1 MLQHTLEMRHVTK
14 RFPGVL
20 ALDDVSLELKSG
32 EILAI
37 CGENGA
43 GKSTL
48 MKVLSGSY
56 TSHEYEGEVWFD
68 GQKVEHMNVAK
79 AREIG
84 IEMVYQETNVFLDG
98 SVMENL
104 FVGNLPGKGAIVDF
118 KELKERTAEILKEI
132 GLGDISPTSVCRPL
146 SSGQLQLLS
155 IARSRVKEPNVM
167 VFDEPTTALT
177 DTEVEHLFALI
188 RKLQQEGVA
197 IIYISHKLEEIFEL
211 ADRVMVIRDGKKV
224 SEYKVSETDRNTLIE
239 DMIGRSMTDM
249 YPHDPSPM
257 TDEVVLSVKHLT
269 VPNPTAT
276 DMNIVEDISFE
287 LHKGEI
293 LGLGGLIGAGRS
305 ESLGAIYGQ
314 YTQGVTKEV
323 YINGEKVDIKTPDD
337 AIKAGIGFV
346 TEERKRNGFVWLLP
360 IYQNISLISLRT
372 MLPGKYMIDFDA
384 EKKQAKTMFDR
395 LKIKAPTMNTL
406 AGTLSGGN
414 QQKVVLGKWLVNN
427 PKILF
432 VDEPTKGI
440 DVGTKAEFYKILR
453 ELTQQGISIVMVSS
467 DMPELVNM
475 SDRILVLSSG
485 KIQGELTGEH
495 RTQREVMELAIR

>member
-1 MLQHTLEMRHVTK
+1 MQEHTLEMKNVTK
-14 RFPGVL
+14 RFPAVT
-20 ALDDVSLELKSG
+20 ALDDVSLHVKSG

-48 MKVLSGSY
+48 MKVLSGMY
-56 TSHEYEGEVWFD
+56 TSKEYEGDIYFD
-68 GQKVEHMNVAK
+68 GQKLENMNVAK

-84 IEMVYQETNVFLDG
+84 IEMVYQEINVFLDG
-98 SVMENL
+98 TVMENL
-104 FVGNLPGKGAIVDF
+104 FVGNLPGKGALVNY
-118 KELKERTAEILKEI
+118 KELYARTEELMKEVGVDVK
-132 GLGDISPTSVCRPL
+132 PTSVCRPL

-155 IARSRVKEPNVM
+155 IARARVKQPNVI
-167 VFDEPTTALT
+167 VFDEPTSSLT
-177 DTEVEHLFALI
+177 TSEVETLFKLI
-188 RKLQQEGVA
+188 NKMKQEGVA
-197 IIYISHKLEEIFEL
+197 IIYISHKLEEVFEL
-211 ADRVMVIRDGKKV
+211 ADRVMVIRDGHCI
-224 SEYKVSETDRNTLIE
+224 SDRDVKDTNNSMLIE
-239 DMIGRSMTDM
+239 DMIGRKMTDM
-249 YPHDPSPM
+249 YPHDPSPA

-276 DMNIVEDISFE
+276 DINIVEDISFD
-287 LHKGEI
+287 LHRGEI

-314 YTQGVTKEV
+314 YTEGVTKEV
-323 YINGEKVDIKTPDD
+323 YLEGKQVDIQKPDD
-337 AIKAGIGFV
+337 AIKLGIGFV

-360 IYQNISLISLRT
+360 IFQNITLISLRRL
-372 MLPGKYMIDFDA
+372 LPHKFLIDFNA
-384 EKKQAKTMFDR
+384 EKEQAKTMFDR
-395 LKIKAPTMNTL
+395 LRIKAPSMNTL

-414 QQKVVLGKWLVNN
+414 QQKVVIGKWLVNN
-427 PKILF
+427 PKVLF

-453 ELTQQGISIVMVSS
+453 ELTQQGISIIMVSS

-495 RTQREVMELAIR
+495 RTQREVMELAIK

>member
-1 MLQHTLEMRHVTK
+1 MEHTLEMRHVTK

-20 ALDDVSLELKSG
+20 ALNDVSLHLKSG

-48 MKVLSGSY
+48 MKVLSGMY
-56 TSHEYEGEVWFD
+56 TSSQYDGEIWFD
-68 GQKVEHMNVAK
+68 GKKVEHMDVK
-79 AREIG
+79 TAREIG

-98 SVMENL
+98 TVMENL
-104 FVGNLPGKGAIVDF
+104 FVGNLPGKGKFVDY
-118 KELKERTAEILKEI
+118 KELKEKSQALLDEVGIKVKP
-132 GLGDISPTSVCRPL
+132 DSVCRPL

-155 IARSRVKEPNVM
+155 IARARVKKPNII
-167 VFDEPTTALT
+167 VFDEPTSALT
-177 DTEVEHLFALI
+177 ESEVELLFGLI
-188 RKLQQEGVA
+188 RKMQKEGVG
-197 IIYISHKLEEIFEL
+197 IIYISHKLDEVFAL
-211 ADRVMVIRDGKKV
+211 ADRVMVIRDGECISDRDIK
-224 SEYKVSETDRNTLIE
+224 ETDNDKLIGE
-239 DMIGRSMTDM
+239 MIGRTMTDM
-249 YPHDPSPM
+249 YPHDPSPA

-276 DMNIVEDISFE
+276 DLNIVEDISFD
-287 LHKGEI
+287 LHRGEI

-305 ESLGAIYGQ
+305 ESLGAIFGQ
-314 YTQGVTKEV
+314 YKEGVTKEI
-323 YINGEKVDIKTPDD
+323 YLEGKKVEIKEPDD
-337 AIKAGIGFV
+337 AIKLGIAFV

-360 IYQNISLISLRT
+360 IYQNISLISLRRL
-372 MLPGKYMIDFDA
+372 LPHKFLIDFKA
-384 EKKQAKTMFDR
+384 EWEQAKTMFDR
-395 LKIKAPTMNTL
+395 LRVKAPSMNTL

-414 QQKVVLGKWLVNN
+414 QQKVVLGKWLVTN

-432 VDEPTKGI
+432 IDEPTKGI
-440 DVGTKAEFYKILR
+440 DVGTKAEFYEILR
-453 ELTQQGISIVMVSS
+453 ELTKQGISIIMVSS

-495 RTQREVMELAIR
+495 RTQKEVMELAIR

>member
-1 MLQHTLEMRHVTK
+1 MEHTLEMRNVTK

-20 ALDDVSLELKSG
+20 ALSDVSLNLKSG

-48 MKVLSGSY
+48 MKVLSGKY
-56 TSHEYEGEVWFD
+56 TSSEYDGEIWFD
-68 GQKVEHMNVAK
+68 GQKIEHMNVAK

-98 SVMENL
+98 SIMENL
-104 FVGNLPGKGAIVDF
+104 FVGELPGKGAFVDY
-118 KELKERTAEILKEI
+118 KELKERSKELLDEV
-132 GLGDISPTSVCRPL
+132 GMGHLNPTSVCRPL

-155 IARSRVKEPNVM
+155 IARARVKKPNII
-167 VFDEPTTALT
+167 VFDEPTSALT
-177 DTEVEHLFALI
+177 NSEVKLLFGLI
-188 RKLQQEGVA
+188 RKMQEEGVG
-197 IIYISHKLEEIFEL
+197 IIYISHKLEEVFEL
-211 ADRVMVIRDGKKV
+211 ADRVMVIRDGHKI
-224 SEYKVSETDRNTLIE
+224 SEKLISETNNDALIE
-239 DMIGRSMTDM
+239 DMIGRTMTDM
-249 YPHDPSPM
+249 YPHDPSPA

-269 VPNPTAT
+269 VPNPSAS
-276 DMNIVEDISFE
+276 DMNIVEDISFD
-287 LHKGEI
+287 LHRGEI

-305 ESLGAIYGQ
+305 ESLGAIFGQ
-314 YTQGVTKEV
+314 YTEGVTKEV
-323 YINGEKVDIKTPDD
+323 YLEGKKVDIKEPND
-337 AIKAGIGFV
+337 AIKLGIAFA
-346 TEERKRNGFVWLLP
+346 TEERKRNGFVWMLP
-360 IYQNISLISLRT
+360 IFQNITLISLRT
-372 MLPGKYMIDFDA
+372 LLPHKFLIDFKA
-384 EKKQAKTMFDR
+384 EQEQSKTMFDR
-395 LKIKAPTMNTL
+395 LRIKAPSMKTL

-414 QQKVVLGKWLVNN
+414 QQKVVLGKWLVAN

-432 VDEPTKGI
+432 IDEPTKGI
-440 DVGTKAEFYKILR
+440 DVGTKSEFYKILR
-453 ELTQQGISIVMVSS
+453 ELTQQGISIIMVSS

>member
-1 MLQHTLEMRHVTK
+1 MEHTLEMRHVTK

-20 ALDDVSLELKSG
+20 ALNDVSLHLKSG

-48 MKVLSGSY
+48 MKVLSGMY
-56 TSHEYEGEVWFD
+56 TSSQYDGEIWFD
-68 GQKVEHMNVAK
+68 GKKVEHMDVK
-79 AREIG
+79 TAREIG

-104 FVGNLPGKGAIVDF
+104 FVGNLPGKGKFVDY
-118 KELKERTAEILKEI
+118 KELKERSQELLDEVGIKV
-132 GLGDISPTSVCRPL
+132 SPESVCRPL

-155 IARSRVKEPNVM
+155 IARARVKKPNII
-167 VFDEPTTALT
+167 VFDEPTSALT
-177 DTEVEHLFALI
+177 DSEVELLFNLI
-188 RKLQQEGVA
+188 RKMQKEGVG
-197 IIYISHKLEEIFEL
+197 IIYISHKLDEVFAL
-211 ADRVMVIRDGKKV
+211 ADRVMVIRDGQCI
-224 SEYKVSETDRNTLIE
+224 SDRDIKDTNNDKLIGE
-239 DMIGRSMTDM
+239 MIGRTMTDM
-249 YPHDPSPM
+249 YPHDASPA

-276 DMNIVEDISFE
+276 DLNIVEDISFD
-287 LHKGEI
+287 LHRGEI

-305 ESLGAIYGQ
+305 ESLGAIFGQ
-314 YTQGVTKEV
+314 YKEGVTKEI
-323 YINGEKVDIKTPDD
+323 YIEGKKVDIKEPDD
-337 AIKAGIGFV
+337 AIKLGIAFV

-360 IYQNISLISLRT
+360 IYQNISLISLRRL
-372 MLPGKYMIDFDA
+372 LPHKFLIDFKA
-384 EKKQAKTMFDR
+384 EWEQAKTMFDR
-395 LKIKAPTMNTL
+395 LRIKAPSMNTL

-414 QQKVVLGKWLVNN
+414 QQKVVLGKWLVTN

-432 VDEPTKGI
+432 IDEPTKGI
-440 DVGTKAEFYKILR
+440 DVGTKAEFYQILR
-453 ELTQQGISIVMVSS
+453 ELTKQGISIIMVSS

-495 RTQREVMELAIR
+495 RTQKEVMELAIR

>member
-1 MLQHTLEMRHVTK
+1 MKEHTLEMRNVTK
-14 RFPGVL
+14 RFPGVI
-20 ALDDVSLELKSG
+20 ALDDVSLHVKSG

-48 MKVLSGSY
+48 MKVLSGMY
-56 TSHEYEGEVWFD
+56 TSKEYDGEIWFD
-68 GQKVEHMNVAK
+68 GEKLENMNVAK

-84 IEMVYQETNVFLDG
+84 IEMVYQEINVFLDG

-104 FVGNLPGKGAIVDF
+104 FVGNLPGKGALVNF
-118 KELKERTAEILKEI
+118 KELKQRTKELMDEV
-132 GLGDISPTSVCRPL
+132 GVNVSPTSVCRPM

-155 IARSRVKEPNVM
+155 IARARVKEPNII
-167 VFDEPTTALT
+167 VFDEPTTSLT
-177 DTEVEHLFALI
+177 DSEVKNLFKLI
-188 RKLQQEGVA
+188 NKMKAEGVA

-211 ADRVMVIRDGKKV
+211 ADRVMVIRDGHCISDRPIK
-224 SEYKVSETDRNTLIE
+224 ETNNNMLIQE
-239 DMIGRSMTDM
+239 MIGREMTDM
-249 YPHDPSPM
+249 YPHDPSPA
-257 TDEVVLSVKHLT
+257 TDEVVLKVEHLT

-276 DMNIVEDISFE
+276 DINIVEDISFE
-287 LHKGEI
+287 LHRGEI

-323 YINGEKVDIKTPDD
+323 YLEGKKVDIKEPDD
-337 AIKAGIGFV
+337 AIKLGIGFV

-360 IYQNISLISLRT
+360 IVQNITLISLRR
-372 MLPGKYMIDFDA
+372 MLPHKWLIDFKA
-384 EKKQAKTMFDR
+384 EDKQAQVMFDR
-395 LKIKAPTMNTL
+395 LRIKAPSMRTL

-427 PKILF
+427 PKVLF

-453 ELTQQGISIVMVSS
+453 ELTQQGISIIMVSS

-495 RTQREVMELAIR
+495 RTQREVMELAIK

>member
-1 MLQHTLEMRHVTK
+1 MEHTLEMRHVTK

-20 ALDDVSLELKSG
+20 ALDDVSLHLKSG

-48 MKVLSGSY
+48 MKVLSGMY
-56 TSHEYEGEVWFD
+56 TSSQYDGDIIFD
-68 GQKVEHMNVAK
+68 GKKVEHMDVK
-79 AREIG
+79 TARAIG

-104 FVGNLPGKGAIVDF
+104 FVGNLPGEGSFVDY
-118 KELKERTAEILKEI
+118 KTLKERSRALLDEV
-132 GLGDISPTSVCRPL
+132 GLNHISPTQVCRPL

-155 IARSRVKEPNVM
+155 IARARVKNPNII
-167 VFDEPTTALT
+167 VFDEPTSALT
-177 DTEVEHLFALI
+177 NSEVDLLFGLI
-188 RKLQQEGVA
+188 RKMQSEGIG
-197 IIYISHKLEEIFEL
+197 IIYISHKLDEVFEL
-211 ADRVMVIRDGKKV
+211 ADRVMVIRDGKCISDK
-224 SEYKVSETDRNTLIE
+224 KITETNNDTLIE
-239 DMIGRSMTDM
+239 EMIGRTMTDM
-249 YPHDPSPM
+249 YPHDPSPA

-269 VPNPTAT
+269 VPNPSAT
-276 DMNIVEDISFE
+276 DLNIVEDIEFE
-287 LHKGEI
+287 LHRGEI

-305 ESLGAIYGQ
+305 ESLGAIFGQ
-314 YTQGVTKEV
+314 YTEGVTKEV
-323 YINGEKVDIKTPDD
+323 YLEGKKVEINKPDD
-337 AIKAGIGFV
+337 AIKLGIAFA

-372 MLPGKYMIDFDA
+372 ILPHKFLIDFKA
-384 EKKQAKTMFDR
+384 EQDQAKTMFDR
-395 LKIKAPTMNTL
+395 LRIKAPSMNTL

-414 QQKVVLGKWLVNN
+414 QQKVVLGKWLVTD

-432 VDEPTKGI
+432 IDEPTKGI

-453 ELTQQGISIVMVSS
+453 ELTKQGISIIMVSS

-485 KIQGELTGEH
+485 KIQGELKGED
-495 RTQREVMELAIR
+495 RTQKKVMELAIR

>member
-1 MLQHTLEMRHVTK
+1 MEHTLEMRHVTK

-20 ALDDVSLELKSG
+20 ALNDVSLHLKSG

-48 MKVLSGSY
+48 MKVLSGMY
-56 TSHEYEGEVWFD
+56 TSSQYDGEIWFD
-68 GQKVEHMNVAK
+68 GQKVEHMDVK
-79 AREIG
+79 TARNIG

-104 FVGNLPGKGAIVDF
+104 FVGNLPGKGKFVDY
-118 KELKERTAEILKEI
+118 KELKERSQELLDEVGIKV
-132 GLGDISPTSVCRPL
+132 SPESVCRPL

-155 IARSRVKEPNVM
+155 IARARVKKPNII
-167 VFDEPTTALT
+167 VFDEPTSALT
-177 DTEVEHLFALI
+177 DSEVELLFNLT
-188 RKLQQEGVA
+188 RKMQKEGVG
-197 IIYISHKLEEIFEL
+197 IIYISHKLDEVFEL
-211 ADRVMVIRDGKKV
+211 ADRVMVIRDGQCI
-224 SEYKVSETDRNTLIE
+224 SDRDIKDTNNDKLIGE
-239 DMIGRSMTDM
+239 MIGRTMTDM
-249 YPHDPSPM
+249 YPHEASPA

-276 DMNIVEDISFE
+276 DLNIVEDISFE
-287 LHKGEI
+287 LHRGEI

-305 ESLGAIYGQ
+305 ESLGAIFGQ
-314 YTQGVTKEV
+314 YREGVTKEV
-323 YINGEKVDIKTPDD
+323 YLEGKKVDIKEPDD
-337 AIKAGIGFV
+337 AIKLGIAFV

-360 IYQNISLISLRT
+360 IYQNISLISLRRL
-372 MLPGKYMIDFDA
+372 LPHKFLIDFKA
-384 EKKQAKTMFDR
+384 EWEQAKTMFDR
-395 LKIKAPTMNTL
+395 LRIKAPSMNTL

-414 QQKVVLGKWLVNN
+414 QQKVVLGKWLVTN

-432 VDEPTKGI
+432 IDEPTKGI
-440 DVGTKAEFYKILR
+440 DVGTKAEFYQILR
-453 ELTQQGISIVMVSS
+453 ELTKQGISIIMVSS

-495 RTQREVMELAIR
+495 RTQKEVMELAIR

>member
-1 MLQHTLEMRHVTK
+1 MEHTLEMRHVTK

-20 ALDDVSLELKSG
+20 ALDDVSLHLKSG

-48 MKVLSGSY
+48 MKVLSGMY
-56 TSHEYEGEVWFD
+56 TSSQYDGDIIFD
-68 GQKVEHMNVAK
+68 GQKVEHMDVK
-79 AREIG
+79 TARAIG

-104 FVGNLPGKGAIVDF
+104 FVGNLPGEGSFVDY
-118 KELKERTAEILKEI
+118 KTLKERSRALLDEV
-132 GLGDISPTSVCRPL
+132 GLNHISPTQVCRPL

-155 IARSRVKEPNVM
+155 IARARVKNPNII
-167 VFDEPTTALT
+167 VFDEPTSALT
-177 DTEVEHLFALI
+177 NSEVDLLFGLI
-188 RKLQQEGVA
+188 RKMQSEGIG
-197 IIYISHKLEEIFEL
+197 IIYISHKLDEVFEL
-211 ADRVMVIRDGKKV
+211 ADRVMVIRDGKCISDK
-224 SEYKVSETDRNTLIE
+224 KITETNNDTLIE
-239 DMIGRSMTDM
+239 EMIGRTMTDM
-249 YPHDPSPM
+249 YPHDPSPA

-269 VPNPTAT
+269 VPNPSAT
-276 DMNIVEDISFE
+276 DLNIVEDIEFE
-287 LHKGEI
+287 LHRGEI

-305 ESLGAIYGQ
+305 ESLGAIFGQ
-314 YTQGVTKEV
+314 YTEGVTKEV
-323 YINGEKVDIKTPDD
+323 YLEGKKVEINKPDD
-337 AIKAGIGFV
+337 AIKLGIAFA

-372 MLPGKYMIDFDA
+372 ILPHKFLIDFKA
-384 EKKQAKTMFDR
+384 EQDQAKTMFDR
-395 LKIKAPTMNTL
+395 LRIKAPSMNTL

-414 QQKVVLGKWLVNN
+414 QQKVVLGKWLVTD

-432 VDEPTKGI
+432 IDEPTKGI

-453 ELTQQGISIVMVSS
+453 ELTKQGISIIMVSS

-485 KIQGELTGEH
+485 KIQGELKGED
-495 RTQREVMELAIR
+495 RTQKKVMELAIR

>member
-1 MLQHTLEMRHVTK
+1 MLQHTLEMRNVTK
-14 RFPGVL
+14 KFPGVV
-20 ALDDVSLELKSG
+20 ALSDVSLHIKSG

-48 MKVLSGSY
+48 MKVLSGMY
-56 TSHEYEGEVWFD
+56 TSKEYDGEIWFD
-68 GQKVEHMNVAK
+68 GKKVEHMEVSK
-79 AREIG
+79 ARELG
-84 IEMVYQETNVFLDG
+84 IEMVYQEINVFLDG
-98 SVMENL
+98 TIMENL
-104 FVGNLPGKGAIVDF
+104 FVNNLPGKGALVNF
-118 KELKERTAEILKEI
+118 KELKEKSKELLDEV
-132 GLGDISPTSVCRPL
+132 GVHVPPTSVCRPL

-155 IARSRVKEPNVM
+155 IARARVRKPNVI
-167 VFDEPTTALT
+167 VFDEPTTSLT
-177 DTEVEHLFALI
+177 NTEVKNLFSLI
-188 RKLQQEGVA
+188 RKMQEEGVA

-211 ADRVMVIRDGKKV
+211 ADRVMVIRDGHCI
-224 SEYKVSETDRNTLIE
+224 SDCPINETNQSKLIGE
-239 DMIGRSMTDM
+239 MIGRTMEDM
-249 YPHDPSPM
+249 YPHDASPA
-257 TDEVVLSVKHLT
+257 TDEVIFKVEHLT

-276 DMNIVEDISFE
+276 DLNIVEDISFE

-305 ESLGAIYGQ
+305 EALGAIYGQ
-314 YTQGVTKEV
+314 YTEGVTKEV
-323 YINGEKVDIKTPDD
+323 YLEGKKVDIKEPLD
-337 AIKAGIGFV
+337 AIKLGIGFV

-360 IYQNISLISLRT
+360 IVQNISLISLRD
-372 MLPGKYMIDFDA
+372 LPHKFLIDFKA
-384 EKKQAKTMFDR
+384 ENSQAQTMFDR
-395 LKIKAPTMNTL
+395 LRIKAPSMKTL

-440 DVGTKAEFYKILR
+440 DVGTKSEFYKILR
-453 ELTQQGISIVMVSS
+453 ELTQQGISIIMVSS

-495 RTQREVMELAIR
+495 RTQREVMELAIK

>member
-1 MLQHTLEMRHVTK
+1 MEHTLEMRHVTK

-20 ALDDVSLELKSG
+20 ALNDVSLHLKSG

-48 MKVLSGSY
+48 MKVLSGMY
-56 TSHEYEGEVWFD
+56 TSSQYDGEIWFD
-68 GQKVEHMNVAK
+68 GKKVEHMDVK
-79 AREIG
+79 TAREIG

-104 FVGNLPGKGAIVDF
+104 FVGNLPGKGKFVDY
-118 KELKERTAEILKEI
+118 KELKERSQELLDEVGIKV
-132 GLGDISPTSVCRPL
+132 SPESVCRPL

-155 IARSRVKEPNVM
+155 IARARVKKPNII
-167 VFDEPTTALT
+167 VFDEPTSALT
-177 DTEVEHLFALI
+177 DSEVELLFNLI
-188 RKLQQEGVA
+188 RKMQKEGVG
-197 IIYISHKLEEIFEL
+197 IIYISHKLDEVFAL
-211 ADRVMVIRDGKKV
+211 ADRVMVIRDGQCISDRDIK
-224 SEYKVSETDRNTLIE
+224 ETNNDKLIGE
-239 DMIGRSMTDM
+239 MIGRTMTDM
-249 YPHDPSPM
+249 YPHDASPA

-276 DMNIVEDISFE
+276 DLNIVEDISFD
-287 LHKGEI
+287 LHRGEI

-305 ESLGAIYGQ
+305 ESLGAIFGQ
-314 YTQGVTKEV
+314 YKEGVTKEI
-323 YINGEKVDIKTPDD
+323 YIEGKKVDIKEPDD
-337 AIKAGIGFV
+337 AIKLGIAFV

-360 IYQNISLISLRT
+360 IYQNISLISLRRL
-372 MLPGKYMIDFDA
+372 LPHKFLIDFKA
-384 EKKQAKTMFDR
+384 EWEQAKTMFDR
-395 LKIKAPTMNTL
+395 LRIKAPSMNTL

-414 QQKVVLGKWLVNN
+414 QQKVVLGKWLVTN

-432 VDEPTKGI
+432 IDEPTKGI
-440 DVGTKAEFYKILR
+440 DVGTKAEFYQILR
-453 ELTQQGISIVMVSS
+453 ELTKQGISIIMVSS

-495 RTQREVMELAIR
+495 RTQKEVMELAIR

>member
-1 MLQHTLEMRHVTK
+1 MEHTLEMRHVTK

-20 ALDDVSLELKSG
+20 ALNDVSLHLKSG

-48 MKVLSGSY
+48 MKVLSGMY
-56 TSHEYEGEVWFD
+56 TSDTYEGEIWFD
-68 GQKVEHMNVAK
+68 GKKVEHMDVK
-79 AREIG
+79 TAREIG

-104 FVGNLPGKGAIVDF
+104 FVGNLPGKGKFVDY
-118 KELKERTAEILKEI
+118 KELKERSQELLDEVGIKV
-132 GLGDISPTSVCRPL
+132 SPESVCRPL

-155 IARSRVKEPNVM
+155 IARARVKKPNII
-167 VFDEPTTALT
+167 VFDEPTSALT
-177 DTEVEHLFALI
+177 DSEVELLFGLI
-188 RKLQQEGVA
+188 RKMQSEGVG
-197 IIYISHKLEEIFEL
+197 IIYISHKLDEVFEL
-211 ADRVMVIRDGKKV
+211 ANRVMVIRDGQCISDRDIK
-224 SEYKVSETDRNTLIE
+224 ETNNNKLIE
-239 DMIGRSMTDM
+239 EMIGRTMTDM
-249 YPHDPSPM
+249 YPHDPSPA

-269 VPNPTAT
+269 VPNPSAT
-276 DMNIVEDISFE
+276 DLNIVEDISFD
-287 LHKGEI
+287 LHRGEI

-305 ESLGAIYGQ
+305 ESLGAIFGQ
-314 YTQGVTKEV
+314 YTEGVTKEV
-323 YINGEKVDIKTPDD
+323 YLEGKEVHINEPDD
-337 AIKAGIGFV
+337 AIKLGISFV

-360 IYQNISLISLRT
+360 IYQNISLISLRRL
-372 MLPGKYMIDFDA
+372 LPHKFLIDFKA
-384 EKKQAKTMFDR
+384 EWEQAKTMFDR
-395 LKIKAPTMNTL
+395 LKVKAPSMNTL

-414 QQKVVLGKWLVNN
+414 QQKVVLGKWLVTN

-432 VDEPTKGI
+432 IDEPTKGI
-440 DVGTKAEFYKILR
+440 DVGTKAEFYQILR
-453 ELTQQGISIVMVSS
+453 ELTQQGISIIMVSS

>member
-1 MLQHTLEMRHVTK
+1 MEHTLEMRHVTK

-20 ALDDVSLELKSG
+20 ALNDVSLHLKSG

-48 MKVLSGSY
+48 MKVLSGMY
-56 TSHEYEGEVWFD
+56 TSSQYDGEIWFD
-68 GQKVEHMNVAK
+68 GQKVEHMDVK
-79 AREIG
+79 TARNIG

-104 FVGNLPGKGAIVDF
+104 FVGNLPGKGKFVDY
-118 KELKERTAEILKEI
+118 KELKERSQELLDEVGIKV
-132 GLGDISPTSVCRPL
+132 SPESVCRPL

-155 IARSRVKEPNVM
+155 IARARVKKPNII
-167 VFDEPTTALT
+167 VFDEPTSALT
-177 DTEVEHLFALI
+177 DSEVELLFNLI
-188 RKLQQEGVA
+188 RKMQKEGVG
-197 IIYISHKLEEIFEL
+197 IIYISHKLDEVFEL
-211 ADRVMVIRDGKKV
+211 ADRVMVIRDGQCI
-224 SEYKVSETDRNTLIE
+224 SDRDIKDTNNDKLIGE
-239 DMIGRSMTDM
+239 MIGRTMTDM
-249 YPHDPSPM
+249 YPHEASPA

-276 DMNIVEDISFE
+276 DLNIVEDISFE
-287 LHKGEI
+287 LHRGEI

-305 ESLGAIYGQ
+305 ESLGAIFGQ
-314 YTQGVTKEV
+314 YREGVTKEV
-323 YINGEKVDIKTPDD
+323 YLEGKKVDIKEPDD
-337 AIKAGIGFV
+337 AIKLGIAFV

-360 IYQNISLISLRT
+360 IYQNISLISLRRL
-372 MLPGKYMIDFDA
+372 LPHKFLIDFKA
-384 EKKQAKTMFDR
+384 EWEQAKTMFDR
-395 LKIKAPTMNTL
+395 LRIKAPSMNTL

-414 QQKVVLGKWLVNN
+414 QQKVVLGKWLVTN

-432 VDEPTKGI
+432 IDEPTKGI
-440 DVGTKAEFYKILR
+440 DVGTKAEFYQILR
-453 ELTQQGISIVMVSS
+453 ELTKQGISIIMVSS

-495 RTQREVMELAIR
+495 RTQKEVMELAIR

>member
-1 MLQHTLEMRHVTK
+1 MNPEILKMTK
-14 RFPGVL
+14 VNKSFPGVK
-20 ALDDVSLELKSG
+20 ALTDLDFSLRKG
-32 EILAI
+32 EVHALV
-37 CGENGA
+37 GENGA

-56 TSHEYEGEVWFD
+56 TSHEYEGEIRFD
-68 GQKVEHMNVAK
+68 GQKVAHMNVAK

-104 FVGNLPGKGAIVDF
+104 FVGNLPGKGSLVDF
-118 KELKERTAEILKEI
+118 KELKERTAEILEEI

-224 SEYKVSETDRNTLIE
+224 SEYKISETDRNTLIE

-276 DMNIVEDISFE
+276 DMNIVEDISFD

-305 ESLGAIYGQ
+305 ESLGDLWTVYARRY
-314 YTQGVTKEV
+314 QGS
-323 YINGEKVDIKTPDD
+323 
-337 AIKAGIGFV
+337 
-346 TEERKRNGFVWLLP
+346 
-360 IYQNISLISLRT
+360 IYQ
-372 MLPGKYMIDFDA
+372 
-384 EKKQAKTMFDR
+384 
-395 LKIKAPTMNTL
+395 
-406 AGTLSGGN
+406 
-414 QQKVVLGKWLVNN
+414 W
-427 PKILF
+427 
-432 VDEPTKGI
+432 
-440 DVGTKAEFYKILR
+440 R
-453 ELTQQGISIVMVSS
+453 EGRYQ
-467 DMPELVNM
+467 D
-475 SDRILVLSSG
+475 
-485 KIQGELTGEH
+485 TG
-495 RTQREVMELAIR
+495 

>member
-1 MLQHTLEMRHVTK
+1 MLQHTLEMRNVTK
-14 RFPGVL
+14 KFPGVV
-20 ALDDVSLELKSG
+20 ALNDVSLNLKSG

-56 TSHEYEGEVWFD
+56 TSAQYEGEIWFD
-68 GQKVEHMNVAK
+68 GKKIEHMDVAK

-84 IEMVYQETNVFLDG
+84 IEMVYQEINVFLDG

-104 FVGNLPGKGAIVDF
+104 FVNNLPGKGSIVDF
-118 KELKERTAEILKEI
+118 KELKKQSEILLEEV
-132 GLGDISPTSVCRPL
+132 GVHVSPTSVCRPL

-155 IARSRVKEPNVM
+155 IARARVRKPNVI
-167 VFDEPTTALT
+167 VFDEPTTSLT
-177 DTEVEHLFALI
+177 TSEVQHLFKLI
-188 RKLQQEGVA
+188 RKMQEEGVA

-211 ADRVMVIRDGKKV
+211 ADRVMVIRDGHKISDHPINEV
-224 SEYKVSETDRNTLIE
+224 DNNTLIQE
-239 DMIGRSMTDM
+239 MIGRTMTDM
-249 YPHDPSPM
+249 YPHEESPK
-257 TDEVVLSVKHLT
+257 TDEVVLKVEHLT

-276 DMNIVEDISFE
+276 DINIVEDISFE
-287 LHKGEI
+287 LHRGEI

-314 YTQGVTKEV
+314 YTKGVTKEV
-323 YINGEKVDIKTPDD
+323 YLEGKKVDIKEPND
-337 AIKAGIGFV
+337 AIKLGIGFV

-360 IYQNISLISLRT
+360 IFQNITLISLRT
-372 MLPGKYMIDFDA
+372 MLPHKFLIDFDA
-384 EKKQAKTMFDR
+384 EQKQAKTMFDR
-395 LKIKAPTMNTL
+395 LRIKAPSMKTL

-427 PKILF
+427 PKVLF

-440 DVGTKAEFYKILR
+440 DVGTKSEFYKILR
-453 ELTQQGISIVMVSS
+453 ELTQQGISIIMASS
-467 DMPELVNM
+467 DLPELVNM

>member
-1 MLQHTLEMRHVTK
+1 MEHTLEMRNVTK
-14 RFPGVL
+14 RFPGVK
-20 ALDDVSLELKSG
+20 ALSDVSLHLKSG

-48 MKVLSGSY
+48 MKVLSGMY
-56 TSHEYEGEVWFD
+56 TSNDYEGEIWFD
-68 GQKVEHMNVAK
+68 GKKIEHMNVAK

-84 IEMVYQETNVFLDG
+84 IEMVYQEINVFLDG
-98 SVMENL
+98 TVMENL
-104 FVGNLPGKGAIVDF
+104 FVGNLPGKGKLVNF
-118 KELKERTAEILKEI
+118 KELKEKTKELLKEVGI
-132 GLGDISPTSVCRPL
+132 DVSPTSVCRPM

-155 IARSRVKEPNVM
+155 IARARVKKPKVI
-167 VFDEPTTALT
+167 VFDEPTSALT
-177 DTEVEHLFALI
+177 DSEVRLLFGLI
-188 RKLQQEGVA
+188 RKMQSEGVA
-197 IIYISHKLEEIFEL
+197 IIYISHKLEEVFEL
-211 ADRVMVIRDGKKV
+211 ADRVMVIRDGKCISDRSIK
-224 SEYKVSETDRNTLIE
+224 ETTNDTLIE
-239 DMIGRSMTDM
+239 EMIGRKMDDM
-249 YPHDPSPM
+249 YPHDPSPA

-269 VPNPTAT
+269 VPNPSAT
-276 DMNIVEDISFE
+276 DLNIVEDISFE

-314 YTQGVTKEV
+314 YTKGVTKEV
-323 YINGEKVDIKTPDD
+323 YIDGKLVDIKEPND
-337 AIKAGIGFV
+337 AIKLGIGFV

-372 MLPGKYMIDFDA
+372 SLPGKYLIDFKA
-384 EKKQAKTMFDR
+384 EQAQAKTMYDR
-395 LKIKAPTMNTL
+395 LRIKTPSMNTL

-414 QQKVVLGKWLVNN
+414 QQKVVLGKWLVTS

-453 ELTQQGISIVMVSS
+453 ELTQQGISIIMVSS

-495 RTQREVMELAIR
+495 RTQKEVMELAIK